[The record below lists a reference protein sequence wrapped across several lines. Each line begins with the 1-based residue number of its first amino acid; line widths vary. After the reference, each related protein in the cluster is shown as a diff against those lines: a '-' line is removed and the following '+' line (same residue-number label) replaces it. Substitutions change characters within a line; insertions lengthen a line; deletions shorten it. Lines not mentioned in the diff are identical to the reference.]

1 MDVKSREVTVKGP
14 LGVLKRSFKHAS
26 ADIFKKKSGSVSK
39 VLVQSKL
46 INIKCGSV
54 LVNRNALLLQSPP
67 TLKTWSEESQRA
79 TNSKWDMHMLT
90 SLFKQISCL
99 AISQLK

>member
-26 ADIFKKKSGSVSK
+26 ADILKKKSGSVSK

-67 TLKTWSEESQRA
+67 TLKT
-79 TNSKWDMHMLT
+79 
-90 SLFKQISCL
+90 
-99 AISQLK
+99 